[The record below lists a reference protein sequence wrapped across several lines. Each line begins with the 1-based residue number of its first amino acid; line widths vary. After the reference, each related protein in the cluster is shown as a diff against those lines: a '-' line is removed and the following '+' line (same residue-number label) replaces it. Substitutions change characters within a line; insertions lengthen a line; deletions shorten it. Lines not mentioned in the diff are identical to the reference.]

1 MNDDAFYQVALELLR
16 EMKMSPSAM
25 FRTPL
30 QSTAVVSSLQRKE
43 ILYIGPCG
51 IGKSNIFIIPLFV
64 EKRTTVLFMPYAL
77 VRRNIHLT
85 VESMGITSVLLEMG
99 TTKIDFSNPPRLL
112 VCAVEQIREISGIL
126 FELSKREMLARI
138 VIDEIQCLFTEAYR
152 SVMGEKDS
160 WRAQLAVGV
169 PLMFLSGSFRKCWEK
184 SFEECMGTGI
194 SILREDTVVPRNFT
208 YSVALQPDH
217 AGTYEF
223 IMACYS
229 DILSVIARSPS
240 SHHFKC
246 MVFVPLV
253 SQVSKV
259 IAVMKERFQSN
270 PAYETVE
277 LVGYTSQDST
287 ESQVQAY
294 QKWLRGSGVSSIFV
308 CTHAGAVGIDPP
320 PKVKVYHLEAVWS
333 IVSYFQATGR
343 SGRGSWPG
351 ESLFITSKKAISA
364 FLTKYKV
371 QQDDAVDILDYVL
384 TATCKRRWLSAYFDS
399 MIIPPC
405 CASATAGA
413 HCSSCLLTRDGTSAR
428 LLLQTSAIPPDP
440 CTASRDT
447 ASLSAAF
454 SRGDQIVSLIR
465 IFSSFMETDWCAL
478 CYIFSK
484 VRLVHKLHKCPLM
497 CAAGTLVCFRCAG
510 NHVAS
515 CCDIVSKFPQGQ
527 ICFTCGCPF
536 KAGIFDLHSAGSTCA
551 HGAKDRLLISC
562 WYAKRNQIKLSDAI
576 KSKFATGFSL
586 VDDAYAEWMM
596 QMDPE
601 ICLWNSLKLFGE
613 MMEWAF
619 RINPNY

>member
-1 MNDDAFYQVALELLR
+1 LNVDAFYKVALELLR
-16 EMKMSPSAM
+16 EMKMSSSAI

-43 ILYIGPCG
+43 MLYIGPCG
-51 IGKSNIFIIPLFV
+51 IGKSNIFLIPLFV

-77 VRRNIHLT
+77 VRRNIQLT
-85 VESMGITSVLLEMG
+85 VESMNITSMLLEMG
-99 TTKIDFSNPPRLL
+99 TSRIDFSNPPRLL

-152 SVMGEKDS
+152 CVMGEKDS

-194 SILREDTVVPRNFT
+194 SILREDTVVPSNFT
-208 YSVALQPDH
+208 YSVAVHPDH
-217 AGTYEF
+217 AGMYDFTL
-223 IMACYS
+223 ACYS

-240 SHHFKC
+240 SSQHFKC

-253 SQVSKV
+253 SQVSK
-259 IAVMKERFQSN
+259 IISAMKERFQSN
-270 PAYETVE
+270 PVYATVE
-277 LVGYTSQDST
+277 LVGYTSQDSN
-287 ESQVQAY
+287 ESQMQAY
-294 QKWLRGSGVSSIFV
+294 QKWLRGSGVASIFV

-351 ESLFITSKKAISA
+351 QSLFITSKKAISE
-364 FLTKYKV
+364 FLTKYKI
-371 QQDDAVDILDYVL
+371 QQDDAADILEYVL
-384 TATCKRRWLSAYFDS
+384 TTSCKRRWLSWYFDS
-399 MIIPPC
+399 MVIPPC
-405 CASATAGA
+405 SATAGA
-413 HCSSCLLTRDGTSAR
+413 CCSSCLVTRDGTSAR

-440 CTASRDT
+440 CTALRDT

-465 IFSSFMETDWCAL
+465 IFSSFKEKDWCGL
-478 CYIFSK
+478 CYIFSN
-484 VRLVHKLHKCPLM
+484 VRLVHKLHLCPLM
-497 CAAGTLVCFRCAG
+497 CTAGKLVCFRCAG
-510 NHVAS
+510 NHVSS
-515 CCDIVSKFPQGQ
+515 CCHIVSKFPQGQ
-527 ICFTCGCPF
+527 VCFTCGCNF
-536 KAGIFDLHSAGSTCA
+536 KVSIFDLHSAGSTCD

-562 WYAKRNQIKLSDAI
+562 WYAKRNQIKLSNTI
-576 KSKFATGFSL
+576 KSKFATGLSL
-586 VDDAYAEWMM
+586 NDDAYAEWMM
-596 QMDPE
+596 QRDQE
-601 ICLWNSLKLFGE
+601 TFLWNSLKLFGE
-613 MMEWAF
+613 MMEWSF

>member
-1 MNDDAFYQVALELLR
+1 LNDDAFYQVALELLR
-16 EMKMSPSAM
+16 EMKMSSSAM

-43 ILYIGPCG
+43 MLYIGPCG
-51 IGKSNIFIIPLFV
+51 IGKSNIFLIPLFV

-77 VRRNIHLT
+77 VRRNIYLT

-99 TTKIDFSNPPRLL
+99 TSIIDFSNPPRLL

-152 SVMGEKDS
+152 GVMGEKDS

-184 SFEECMGTGI
+184 VFEECMGPGI
-194 SILREDTVVPRNFT
+194 SILREDTVVPSNFT
-208 YSVALQPDH
+208 YLVALNPDY
-217 AGTYEF
+217 AGMHEF

-259 IAVMKERFQSN
+259 ITLMKERFQSN
-270 PAYETVE
+270 PAYATVE

-287 ESQVQAY
+287 ESQMQAY

-351 ESLFITSKKAISA
+351 QSLFITSKKAISE

-371 QQDDAVDILDYVL
+371 QNNDAADILDYVL
-384 TATCKRRWLSAYFDS
+384 TASCKRRWLSAYFDS

-405 CASATAGA
+405 SATASA
-413 HCSSCLLTRDGTSAR
+413 HCSSCLMARDGTSAR

-465 IFSSFMETDWCAL
+465 IFSSFKEKDWCGL
-478 CYIFSK
+478 CYIFSN
-484 VRLVHKLHKCPLM
+484 VRHVHKLHVCPLM
-497 CAAGTLVCFRCAG
+497 CTNRNLVCFRCAG
-510 NHVAS
+510 NHVS
-515 CCDIVSKFPQGQ
+515 SRCHIVPKFPQGQ
-527 ICFTCGCPF
+527 VCFTCGCNF
-536 KAGIFDLHSAGSTCA
+536 KVSIFDLHSAGSTCD

-586 VDDAYAEWMM
+586 GDDAFAEWMM
-596 QMDPE
+596 QWDKE
-601 ICLWNSLKLFGE
+601 TFLWNYLTLFGE
-613 MMEWAF
+613 MMGWAF
-619 RINPNY
+619 RINPDY